1 MAWRNR
7 LLEPDRAVE
16 WDVTAG
22 SATGRKQCY
31 RRWVAGQNGLCSGL
45 RQGRARPAPSA
56 GCMRCGAR
64 LATVRR
70 HCWNKS
76 RLRRRYRVNTTGL
89 VAQRG
94 VCRLAYG
101 LLSWRRQMDR
111 GTRARGRPSRSF
123 GLELAD
129 RLAVSSDLIYLVWR
143 HKLWWMLPLLL
154 AMIVL
159 AALVVLEATPI
170 GPLLYPVF

>member
-1 MAWRNR
+1 
-7 LLEPDRAVE
+7 
-16 WDVTAG
+16 
-22 SATGRKQCY
+22 
-31 RRWVAGQNGLCSGL
+31 
-45 RQGRARPAPSA
+45 
-56 GCMRCGAR
+56 
-64 LATVRR
+64 
-70 HCWNKS
+70 
-76 RLRRRYRVNTTGL
+76 
-89 VAQRG
+89 
-94 VCRLAYG
+94 
-101 LLSWRRQMDR
+101 MDR